1 MAKRNQLLKTKYAKF
16 SIHVIISGNDVNIY
30 WFCVGRQK
38 KMVTLARELPA
49 VTGDAQIIT
58 IGKQI
63 VMT

>member
-1 MAKRNQLLKTKYAKF
+1 
-16 SIHVIISGNDVNIY
+16 
-30 WFCVGRQK
+30 VGRQK